1 MGSFAELKKHVEPC
15 RAEKHVQEV
24 KKKSAG
30 QSSMEGG
37 LGQGWEDS
45 ATSMMPQKDKLNDE
59 VISKH

>member
-1 MGSFAELKKHVEPC
+1 
-15 RAEKHVQEV
+15 VQEV

>member
-1 MGSFAELKKHVEPC
+1 
-15 RAEKHVQEV
+15 VQEV

-37 LGQGWEDS
+37 GWGRGEDS
-45 ATSMMPQKDKLNDE
+45 ATSMMPQTDKLKDE